1 ITEDMKD
8 STVEETMPSG
18 VASKIDYED
27 ATHVEYEP
35 IDPEEEKKLVRKL
48 DMVIMPMM
56 AFVYFFQY
64 IDKQT
69 INYAAIFGLKTD
81 LKLTGDEFSWVVSLF
96 YLGQLCS
103 QWPAAYLLSRLPIT
117 IFVGGT
123 IIAWGAVEM
132 CLASPSNFGGMAAI
146 RFFLGFTEG
155 SVSPAFII
163 ITSLWYKRSEH
174 NSRVSTW
181 VAMNG
186 VAQIVAALLMYGIAK
201 NEHSLAPWRVLFLV
215 TGGMTVACGVV
226 FVLWMPRSPSSAW
239 FLNEKERSLAVRRL
253 AADRGTKEGSD
264 FNWAQTRE
272 ALTTPT
278 TWLYFLMALGLTLPT
293 PIIKFS
299 STVINGFGF
308 DTYKTMLVG
317 LPAGVFSSGS
327 VILAAILP
335 AYIRIKYIRI
345 YTGLIVTA
353 IPLIGSALMTSLPL
367 DASWGVVVATW
378 LAGGF
383 AGTLSISAG
392 LMASN
397 VKGNTKKSVVST
409 GFFVCYCVGC
419 LVAPQAWQSKDAPR
433 YSTGNYLSIGSL
445 CLLFLTFIA
454 YGVEM
459 ERRNRNRDRKA
470 AQGDSRYLVTEADGV
485 ATGVSLSSDM
495 TDIEDKVFRYRF

>member
-1 ITEDMKD
+1 MFTFSNVCEPLTIHN
-8 STVEETMPSG
+8 VEVQ
-18 VASKIDYED
+18 VANYGC
-27 ATHVEYEP
+27 H
-35 IDPEEEKKLVRKL
+35 L
-48 DMVIMPMM
+48 D
-56 AFVYFFQY
+56 

-117 IFVGGT
+117 VFVGGT

-201 NEHSLAPWRVLFLV
+201 NEHALAPWRVLFLV
-215 TGGMTVACGVV
+215 TGGMTIACGVV
-226 FVLWMPRSPSSAW
+226 FVLWMPRSPGSAW

-264 FNWAQTRE
+264 FNWAQARE

-278 TWLYFLMALGLTLPT
+278 TWLYFMMALGLTLPT
-293 PIIKFS
+293 PIIKVSLLFYRITSKYLSNTFYS
-299 STVINGFGF
+299 SSPLLSSMASASTPIKLCSSVSP
-308 DTYKTMLVG
+308 L
-317 LPAGVFSSGS
+317 VFS
-327 VILAAILP
+327 
-335 AYIRIKYIRI
+335 
-345 YTGLIVTA
+345 
-353 IPLIGSALMTSLPL
+353 
-367 DASWGVVVATW
+367 VVAP
-378 LAGGF
+378 
-383 AGTLSISAG
+383 SS
-392 LMASN
+392 S
-397 VKGNTKKSVVST
+397 
-409 GFFVCYCVGC
+409 
-419 LVAPQAWQSKDAPR
+419 P
-433 YSTGNYLSIGSL
+433 
-445 CLLFLTFIA
+445 
-454 YGVEM
+454 
-459 ERRNRNRDRKA
+459 
-470 AQGDSRYLVTEADGV
+470 
-485 ATGVSLSSDM
+485 LSSRH
-495 TDIEDKVFRYRF
+495 TFESNTSESTQA